1 MASADDQTLTS
12 VNSPLSPGELPE
24 IPLLLMVGS
33 ADEPAPPAA
42 RRLLFVGNELQIGRR
57 APDETGAG
65 GHSAILN
72 DTLVSGHHARIVK
85 TAQRNEDDDGYELV
99 DLGSKNGTWVDN
111 VRVQDRAPLH
121 DGATIFIGNH
131 VGVFRLAST
140 IEVDAIKYELVN
152 PLGPVATVSP
162 TLALACDRLR
172 RLAPSDSEL
181 LILGETGAGKEV
193 YARAVHLA
201 SGRKG
206 RFVAINCGAIPREL
220 VESELF
226 GYRQGAHSTAHQAK
240 PGLIEEAEGGTLF
253 LDEIGEMTGE
263 AQIKLLRFLQDRE
276 LTPLGSTRPRRID
289 VRVIAATN
297 RTAPG
302 SEGKAAGG
310 LRDDIVARLGAAPIH
325 LPPLRSRIEDLGVL
339 IAHFLRA
346 NPEPKLEQPAFRALC
361 LHGWPLN
368 VRELEKI
375 VTTAAILTTAG
386 HAIAL
391 RDLPEPVAR
400 AASPGAP
407 APGVASRRVGGPSP
421 TPEQLEELLKRYDG
435 NVAEVSRE
443 LGKHRAAVWRWLKK
457 FGIGPQKYRKNAT
470 D

>member
-1 MASADDQTLTS
+1 M
-12 VNSPLSPGELPE
+12 
-24 IPLLLMVGS
+24 
-33 ADEPAPPAA
+33 
-42 RRLLFVGNELQIGRR
+42 
-57 APDETGAG
+57 
-65 GHSAILN
+65 
-72 DTLVSGHHARIVK
+72 
-85 TAQRNEDDDGYELV
+85 
-99 DLGSKNGTWVDN
+99 
-111 VRVQDRAPLH
+111 RVQDRAPLH
-121 DGATIFIGNH
+121 DGAVIFIGNH

-140 IEVDAIKYELVN
+140 IEVDAIKNELTN

-162 TLALACDRLR
+162 PLALACDRLR
-172 RLAPSDSEL
+172 RLAPRARA

-193 YARAVHLA
+193 YARAVHLT

-297 RTAPG
+297 RTVPG
-302 SEGKAAGG
+302 SDGKAAGG

-325 LPPLRSRIEDLGVL
+325 LPPLRSRIEDVGALL
-339 IAHFLRA
+339 AHFLRA
-346 NPEPKLEQPAFRALC
+346 NPEPKQEQPAFRALC

-400 AASPGAP
+400 AAAAGAP
-407 APGVASRRVGGPSP
+407 APATAPRRVGGPSP

-435 NVAEVSRE
+435 NVADAGRARAGQAPRCRLALAEEVRHRPTE
-443 LGKHRAAVWRWLKK
+443 VPQGRGHLTRNPRRRVQNVGKRSAPQGFGVDVPEMLLVTVTPAPVGVKLTLPGPSVRLALLALIRAAVKPSITTLSRVTPVMCVLSNPSSVTVG
-457 FGIGPQKYRKNAT
+457 FTVLAT
-470 D
+470 DRKLRMVMPL

>member
-1 MASADDQTLTS
+1 MSEGAADQTLTS
-12 VNSPLSPGELPE
+12 VQSPMASGELPAVA
-24 IPLLLMVGS
+24 LLLMVGS
-33 ADEPAPPAA
+33 ADEPALPPS
-42 RRLLFVGNELQIGRR
+42 RRLLFVGDALHLGRR
-57 APDETGAG
+57 PPDDSNDDAS
-65 GHSAILN
+65 SAILN

-85 TAQRNEDDDGYELV
+85 NAGGYELL

-111 VRVQDRAPLH
+111 VRVEDRARLH
-121 DGATIFIGNH
+121 DGALVFIGNH
-131 VGVFRLAST
+131 VGVFRVVSALEA
-140 IEVDAIKYELVN
+140 DAIKSELVN
-152 PLGPVATVSP
+152 PLGPVATASP
-162 TLALACDRLR
+162 SLALACDRLR
-172 RLAPSDSEL
+172 RLAASDSEL

-240 PGLIEEAEGGTLF
+240 AGLIEEAEGGTLF

-302 SEGKAAGG
+302 SEGKVAGG

-346 NPEPKLEQPAFRALC
+346 TPEIKLEQPAFRALS

-368 VRELEKI
+368 VRELEKV
-375 VTTAAILTTAG
+375 VTTAAILSTAG
-386 HAIAL
+386 KAIAL
-391 RDLPEPVAR
+391 RDLPEPIAR
-400 AASPGAP
+400 AGSAPVVGAAPGAG
-407 APGVASRRVGGPSP
+407 AAGGARKAAGPSP
-421 TPEQLEELLKRYDG
+421 TAEQLEELLKRYDG
-435 NVAEVSRE
+435 NVADVSRE

-457 FGIGPQKYRKNAT
+457 FGIGPQKYRKNAE
-470 D
+470 